1 MTLNVLGYF
10 LKLFF
15 IIVVMLHTMAFSAPF
30 QINFSEEEKKY
41 LQSKPIIRVCVN
53 PTLAP
58 FEFLT
63 TNGEYEGIGAELL
76 KLVAQKT
83 HLNLEIVQTYSWE
96 ESLEKARKKE
106 CDILNFIPQTLEFNK
121 WLLFTEPLFLDYNV
135 LLTRSEHPYIS
146 NLKNLPTA
154 TLALSENTT
163 LFERLSYT
171 FPNLTIFSVQTEA
184 DALLLVLNQKIDM
197 TVRSGTIMSYTLRK
211 QELLNLKISGILDEF
226 QTAYKIG
233 IVNKNELL
241 RDILNKGI
249 QSLTVSERENIINHY
264 TPIVIDKKIEK
275 EVWYILIA
283 IALTIIIILLWNYA
297 LRKEVKKA
305 IATNLLNQT
314 IMTQQAKQAELG
326 QLIGNISHQ
335 WREPLSNL
343 SGINLM
349 MIGLLEHNKKVD
361 KPFLLKNFKEVEN
374 TLDFMSQTMQ
384 NFLEFYKPSCV
395 KQHFTIYEAL
405 QQTLSLVETNI
416 LSSKITI
423 DIQGELTA
431 QLYGIKNEFMQV
443 WLNLLNNA
451 IRAFQQSAVSEK
463 VIMITI
469 HSESMSFCDNAK
481 GAIVEA
487 DLTKGMGLSMCTS
500 ILKKYNK
507 KLSFENT
514 PQGVCIKIEPL
525 KEDLHLF

>member
-1 MTLNVLGYF
+1 
-10 LKLFF
+10 
-15 IIVVMLHTMAFSAPF
+15 
-30 QINFSEEEKKY
+30 
-41 LQSKPIIRVCVN
+41 
-53 PTLAP
+53 
-58 FEFLT
+58 
-63 TNGEYEGIGAELL
+63 
-76 KLVAQKT
+76 
-83 HLNLEIVQTYSWE
+83 
-96 ESLEKARKKE
+96 
-106 CDILNFIPQTLEFNK
+106 
-121 WLLFTEPLFLDYNV
+121 
-135 LLTRSEHPYIS
+135 
-146 NLKNLPTA
+146 
-154 TLALSENTT
+154 
-163 LFERLSYT
+163 
-171 FPNLTIFSVQTEA
+171 
-184 DALLLVLNQKIDM
+184 
-197 TVRSGTIMSYTLRK
+197 MSYTLRK

-249 QSLTVSERENIINHY
+249 QSLTVSEREDIVNHY

>member
-1 MTLNVLGYF
+1 MKN
-10 LKLFF
+10 FF
-15 IIVVMLHTMAFSAPF
+15 IALLVLHSFLLSATF
-30 QINFSEEEKKY
+30 DISFSEEEKNY
-41 LQSKPIIRVCVN
+41 IHSKPIIRVCVN

-83 HLNLEIVQTYSWE
+83 HLNLAIIQTYSWE
-96 ESLEKARKKE
+96 ESLEKARKNE
-106 CDILNFIPQTLEFNK
+106 CDLLNFIPQTLEFNK
-121 WLLFTEPLFLDYNV
+121 WLLFTDPLFTDDNV
-135 LLTRSEHPYIS
+135 LLTRSEYPYIS
-146 NLKNLPTA
+146 NLKNLPNA
-154 TLALSENTT
+154 TLALAENTT

-171 FPNLTIFSVQTEA
+171 YPNLTIFSVETEA

-197 TVRSGTIMSYTLRK
+197 TVRSATIMSYTLRK

-226 QTAYKIG
+226 QTTYKIG

-241 RDILNKGI
+241 RSILNKGI
-249 QSLTVSERENIINHY
+249 QHLTVSEKEDIISHY
-264 TPIVIDKKIEK
+264 TPIVIDKKIDQ
-275 EVWYILIA
+275 EVWYLLSA
-283 IALTIIIILLWNYA
+283 IALGIILILLWNYA

-361 KPFLLKNFKEVEN
+361 KTFLLKNFKDVEN

-384 NFLEFYKPSCV
+384 NFLEFYKPSNV
-395 KQHFTIYEAL
+395 KQYFNIYEAL

-416 LSSKITI
+416 LAYKIKI
-423 DIQGELTA
+423 DIQGELSSEFF
-431 QLYGIKNEFMQV
+431 GIKNEYMQV

-451 IRAFQQSAVSEK
+451 IRAFQHTSLVEK
-463 VIMITI
+463 TISITI
-469 HSESMSFCDNAK
+469 KNECMTICDNAQ
-481 GAIVEA
+481 GAIAEE
-487 DLTKGMGLSMCTS
+487 DLTKGMGLSMCAS

-507 KLSFENT
+507 KLSFKNT
-514 PQGVCIKIEPL
+514 PQGVCISIESE
-525 KEDLHLF
+525 KEHLNFF